1 MKVPEKVWVN
11 YIESLAKVS
20 REAADKMRKYL
31 ETYDLEAEQWRNAI
45 ITTAHA
51 FAVKYGEAAASL
63 ACDMYDAMA
72 EASGWTVPP
81 AEPAETATM
90 EETAKAVNGT
100 LKQYLDVMQV
110 AETVGRLVKTT
121 GQDTTLKN
129 AERDGAQFAWI
140 PHGDTC
146 PFCMIL
152 ASRGWQYMSKQALKN
167 GHAEHIHP
175 HCDCAYGIRFDS
187 STTYDGY
194 DPDKYLQIYEDAE
207 GDTWKEKMNY
217 MRREQH
223 AQEKAAISMQKL
235 ETQADRMDNKIS
247 DGAKYI
253 DRTKEWVAS
262 FEKNTPLVIDA
273 QEYTDENG
281 VNYKIDGK
289 NVFLEYDNDEYE
301 TGQLLS
307 RATGEKVQMCPVV
320 RGKIRGVSTPDFLV
334 GENKERWD
342 RKGLLGAGKD
352 AIRDN
357 IKSKKAQADHFVIDV
372 TNWKGDMSDIFT
384 QAEMVFK
391 ANNTEFV
398 KALVITSNGKV
409 VKVMERK

>member
-20 REAADKMRKYL
+20 TEAADKMRKYL

-51 FAVKYGEAAASL
+51 FAVKYGEAAAAL
-63 ACDMYDAMA
+63 ACDMYDSMA

-152 ASRGWQYMSKQALKN
+152 ASRGWQHMSKKALKN

-194 DPDKYLQIYEDAE
+194 DPDKYLQMYEDAE
-207 GDTWKEKMNY
+207 GDTWKDKMNY

-223 AQEKAAISMQKL
+223 AQEKDVINTLEQETHAVKKASESRQIKDIIGLYSKYGSPDGLMIMGTSDELTRYSELLKETGLTQDQVLDKMFEDPDYWETILSSQNNKQLEVFIDQLLDTANDEELSALNMWTGETYKIIQRQMRYGEEIDEISENAARHIESVL
-235 ETQADRMDNKIS
+235 DRMETPEKII
-247 DGAKYI
+247 AK
-253 DRTKEWVAS
+253 R
-262 FEKNTPLVIDA
+262 
-273 QEYTDENG
+273 G
-281 VNYKIDGK
+281 
-289 NVFLEYDNDEYE
+289 
-301 TGQLLS
+301 TGTTQ
-307 RATGEKVQMCPVV
+307 
-320 RGKIRGVSTPDFLV
+320 
-334 GENKERWD
+334 
-342 RKGLLGAGKD
+342 
-352 AIRDN
+352 
-357 IKSKKAQADHFVIDV
+357 
-372 TNWKGDMSDIFT
+372 IFKQIGT
-384 QAEMVFK
+384 
-391 ANNTEFV
+391 TW
-398 KALVITSNGKV
+398 GG
-409 VKVMERK
+409 